1 MHRRLLMTSFAMLAL
16 AAGVAHAKDGYII
29 KGLNGTKWC
38 CPGGKV
44 GDGCEKGA
52 NSTPVGARCNF
63 ASVQAGPGSTGD
75 IRAAG
80 VVRPVPVPV
89 AARLE
94 GAGPKGN
101 PPAERK
107 WASPAERCHS
117 QDNTKQG
124 WVSVGEGGRRCEYD
138 IAKPRSSEPSARD

>member
-52 NSTPVGARCNF
+52 STSPVGARCNF
-63 ASVQAGPGSTGD
+63 ASVQGGPRTTGE
-75 IRAAG
+75 IRTGG
-80 VVRPVPVPV
+80 VETPVPVPRDGRRQE
-89 AARLE
+89 A
-94 GAGPKGN
+94 AGPMGN
-101 PPAERK
+101 APAQRK
-107 WASPAERCHS
+107 WLSPHTRCKS
-117 QDNTKQG
+117 QDGTREG
-124 WVSVGEGGRRCEYD
+124 WISVGEGGRRCEYD
-138 IAKPRSSEPSARD
+138 IAKPRSEQTARD